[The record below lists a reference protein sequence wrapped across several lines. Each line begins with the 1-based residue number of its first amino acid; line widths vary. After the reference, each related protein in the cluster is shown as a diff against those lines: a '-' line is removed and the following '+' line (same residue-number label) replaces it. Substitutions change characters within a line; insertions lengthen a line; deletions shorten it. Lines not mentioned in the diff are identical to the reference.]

1 MQSIKETIKH
11 YMDKD
16 YFKITAAGTEKVR
29 KTNKLVLI
37 GAGTLIFI
45 ILFYLILFLTT
56 NYYKLDD
63 FEDYVEELKEGEVLS
78 NFEKINLGIKIMPS
92 YNLEKNIL
100 FMRHSKDVSI
110 KFLIYR
116 HLNQ

>member
-37 GAGTLIFI
+37 GAGTL
-45 ILFYLILFLTT
+45 
-56 NYYKLDD
+56 
-63 FEDYVEELKEGEVLS
+63 
-78 NFEKINLGIKIMPS
+78 P
-92 YNLEKNIL
+92 
-100 FMRHSKDVSI
+100 
-110 KFLIYR
+110 
-116 HLNQ
+116 